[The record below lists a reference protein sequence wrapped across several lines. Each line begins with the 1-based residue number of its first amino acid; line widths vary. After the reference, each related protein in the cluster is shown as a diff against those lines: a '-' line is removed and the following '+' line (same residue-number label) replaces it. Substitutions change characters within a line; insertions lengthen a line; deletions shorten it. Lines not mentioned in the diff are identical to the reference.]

1 MIERRATFISAGK
14 RYSTEA
20 DASFLELARQVGL
33 HLPSL
38 CGGRGKCAKC
48 RCHPHGPV
56 TEPTALELEML
67 TPEELQAG
75 IRLGCQARPLG
86 AVEIAIEEE
95 RLDKGDSGEI
105 TVAPEPGIRK
115 VYLELAAPRLHDDL
129 SDVER
134 VQGALG
140 RSVWFGLE
148 VLRRL
153 PSAIREQEFRATA
166 ALWNHGEAGE
176 ELLAIEPGDQRE
188 AAYGI
193 AFDIGTTSVVG
204 YLLDLFT
211 GREIARSS
219 RLNGQQTWGADVLS
233 RASHAMEKP
242 HGLADLQDAILG
254 TLNQIIADCCS
265 AVEPQQVYAVTVV
278 GNPIMHHLALGI
290 TPAPIAVSP
299 YVAVLREARS
309 VRATELGLALPNAW
323 VYFLPLIGA
332 YVGADSLAV
341 ILATGL
347 DQSEAIGLAVDI
359 GTNGEMVLG
368 SREHLLACS
377 APAGPAFEGAEI
389 RHGMRATAGAIDRVR
404 IGEDVRVWTIGD
416 VAPKGIC
423 GSGLIDALAQMLRR
437 AIVEPSGRLLPRPN
451 LEGRLPPRVL
461 ERLVGEGY
469 TWEFVLSWDPYVTVT
484 QQDVRHLQLAKATIR
499 CGVQILMEEMGIEPN
514 RIARVSLAGAFGNF
528 VDKQSALGIGM
539 LPPALPADRIVGVGN
554 AAGLGSCMA
563 LLSRSIRSRAEAL
576 ARRVEYFELSKHP
589 RFEEVFAESMHYG
602 ENGGFPAG

>member
-1 MIERRATFISAGK
+1 MTERRVTFIAGD
-14 RYSTEA
+14 RRCSTEA
-20 DASFLELARQVGL
+20 DASLLELARQVGL

-56 TEPTALELEML
+56 SEPTPLEQEML
-67 TPEELQAG
+67 TAQELEAG
-75 IRLGCQARPLG
+75 IRLGCQVHPLG
-86 AVEIAIEEE
+86 AVELAIDEE

-105 TVAPEPGIRK
+105 TVAPEPGLRK
-115 VYLELAAPRLHDDL
+115 VYLALAAPRLHDDL
-129 SDVER
+129 TDIER
-134 VQGALG
+134 LEGALG
-140 RSVWFGLE
+140 CSVWVGLE
-148 VLRRL
+148 TLRRL
-153 PSAIREQEFRATA
+153 PGVLREQHFRATA
-166 ALWNHGEAGE
+166 TLWDHGEAGE
-176 ELLAIEPGDQRE
+176 ELLAVEPGDRRE

-211 GREIARSS
+211 GREVARSS
-219 RLNGQQTWGADVLS
+219 RLNGQQPWGADVLT
-233 RASHAMEKP
+233 RASHAMERP
-242 HGLADLQDAILG
+242 HGLADLQGAILG
-254 TLNQIIADCCS
+254 TLNQIVADCCG
-265 AVEPQQVYAVTVV
+265 AVEPQQVYAVSVV

-299 YVAVLREARS
+299 YVAVAREARS
-309 VRATELGLALPNAW
+309 LRATELGLSLPNAW

-332 YVGADSLAV
+332 YVGADALGV

-347 DQSEAIGLAVDI
+347 DESEAIGLAVDI

-389 RHGMRATAGAIDRVR
+389 RHGMRAATGAIDRVR

-423 GSGLIDALAQMLRR
+423 GSGLIDALAQMIRQG
-437 AIVEPSGRLLPRPN
+437 IVEPSGRLLPRPN
-451 LEGRLPPRVL
+451 LEGRVPPRVL

-514 RIARVSLAGAFGNF
+514 RIERISLAGAFGNF
-528 VDKQSALGIGM
+528 VDKRSALGIGM
-539 LPPALPADRIVGVGN
+539 LPRAFPADRIASVGN

-563 LLSRSIRSRAEAL
+563 LLSRSIRRRAEAL
-576 ARRVEYFELSKHP
+576 ASRVEYFELSKHP
-589 RFEEVFAESMHYG
+589 RFDEVFAESMRYV
-602 ENGGFPAG
+602 ENGEIPPG